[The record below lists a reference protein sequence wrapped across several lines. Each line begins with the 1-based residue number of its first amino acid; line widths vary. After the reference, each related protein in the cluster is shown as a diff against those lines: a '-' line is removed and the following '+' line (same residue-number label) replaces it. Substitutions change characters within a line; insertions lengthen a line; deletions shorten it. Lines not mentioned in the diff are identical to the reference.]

1 MKKQTAKKV
10 LIWTVLALCLSFAH
24 AGLAEVNVNIGIG
37 VPAVVI
43 PAPPAVVL
51 IPSTYVYF
59 VPDVGVDIF
68 FYHGYWYRPHHGH
81 YYRATSYNGPWVT
94 LAPKAVPKA
103 IMYVPSDFRR
113 VPPGHQ
119 RIQHAELVKNW
130 ETWEKEKH
138 WDKQASAKNTKEG
151 SGGKSGGNE
160 GKSGGKGEQTQG
172 KGGGK
177 GKNKD

>member
-1 MKKQTAKKV
+1 MKKQSAKIILFGTLLAV
-10 LIWTVLALCLSFAH
+10 LVGYADGGF
-24 AGLAEVNVNIGIG
+24 AEVNVNIGIG

-59 VPDVGVDIF
+59 VPEVGVDIF
-68 FYHGYWYRPHHGH
+68 FYHGHWYRPHHGH
-81 YYRATSYNGPWVT
+81 YYRATSYNGPWVSIT
-94 LAPKAVPKA
+94 HRAVPTA
-103 IMYVPSDFRR
+103 IMHVPADFHR

-119 RIQHAELVKNW
+119 RIQHGDLMRNW
-130 ETWEKEKH
+130 DTWEKEKH
-138 WDKQASAKNTKEG
+138 WDKQANVHKGKEDNG
-151 SGGKSGGNE
+151 
-160 GKSGGKGEQTQG
+160 GGKGEHKQG

>member
-1 MKKQTAKKV
+1 MMKRSEKIV
-10 LIWTVLALCLSFAH
+10 LIGVFLAAFIGY
-24 AGLAEVNVNIGIG
+24 AGATCAEVNVNIGIG
-37 VPAVVI
+37 VPPVVI
-43 PAPPAVVL
+43 PAPPPVVL

-59 VPDVGVDIF
+59 VPEVGVDIF

-103 IMYVPSDFRR
+103 IMYVPADFRR

-119 RIQHAELVKNW
+119 RIQHADLMKNW

-138 WDKQASAKNTKEG
+138 WDKQAHAKQAKEDHAG
-151 SGGKSGGNE
+151 HGGNGGYGGGKDDH
-160 GKSGGKGEQTQG
+160 KQG

>member
-1 MKKQTAKKV
+1 MRKRSAKIILV
-10 LIWTVLALCLSFAH
+10 GLIVTVLMGYSDRGF
-24 AGLAEVNVNIGIG
+24 AEVNVNIGIG
-37 VPAVVI
+37 VPLPPLVI
-43 PAPPAVVL
+43 PAPPPVLL

-59 VPDVGVDIF
+59 VPDAGVDIF
-68 FYHGYWYRPHHGH
+68 FYHGHWYRPHHGH

-94 LAPKAVPKA
+94 IAPSAVPKSVL
-103 IMYVPSDFRR
+103 YVPKDFRH

-119 RIQHAELVKNW
+119 RIHHGDLMKNW

-138 WDKQASAKNTKEG
+138 WDKQPQVKHAKQDNG
-151 SGGKSGGNE
+151 
-160 GKSGGKGEQTQG
+160 GGKGDHKQG

>member
-1 MKKQTAKKV
+1 MIKRSTKAFMFGV
-10 LIWTVLALCLSFAH
+10 FLAAFMGY
-24 AGLAEVNVNIGIG
+24 AGAGHAEVNVNIGIG
-37 VPAVVI
+37 LPPVVI
-43 PAPPAVVL
+43 PAPPPVVL

-59 VPDVGVDIF
+59 VPDVGADIF

-81 YYRATSYNGPWVT
+81 YYRATNYNGPWVT

-103 IMYVPSDFRR
+103 VMYVPTDFRR

-119 RIQHAELVKNW
+119 PIHHGELMKNW

-138 WDKQASAKNTKEG
+138 WDKQAHAKQAKQGHDGNTG
-151 SGGKSGGNE
+151 
-160 GKSGGKGEQTQG
+160 GGKGDYKQG

-177 GKNKD
+177 GKN

>member
-1 MKKQTAKKV
+1 MTKPSAK
-10 LIWTVLALCLSFAH
+10 LILVWTILALSVGFPDP
-24 AGLAEVNVNIGIG
+24 GLAEVNVNIGIG
-37 VPAVVI
+37 VPPVVI

-51 IPSTYVYF
+51 IPATYVYF
-59 VPDVGVDIF
+59 VPDIGADIF

-94 LAPKAVPKA
+94 LAPKAVPRA
-103 IMYVPSDFRR
+103 IMYVPGDFRR

-119 RIQHAELVKNW
+119 RIQHGDLMKNW
-130 ETWEKEKH
+130 DTWEKEKH
-138 WDKQASAKNTKEG
+138 WDKQAHVQKSKEG
-151 SGGKSGGNE
+151 NG
-160 GKSGGKGEQTQG
+160 GGKGDHKQG